1 MNTSKVELLRTLWE
15 IASSTERSNAII
27 IKDLWMLQKQHQK
40 HLLLISD
47 HNVLY
52 VTSKHFWFPIIAL
65 MLWLENDGLIY
76 LPDNATSLHSQ
87 DKGQNPSETLTKDK
101 IINEAEITNCDDI
114 LVFTF
119 FLIWNIKRCLVVNL
133 VVLVLLMMI

>member
-1 MNTSKVELLRTLWE
+1 
-15 IASSTERSNAII
+15 
-27 IKDLWMLQKQHQK
+27 MLQKQHQK

-52 VTSKHFWFPIIAL
+52 VTSKNFWFPIIAL

-119 FLIWNIKRCLVVNL
+119 FLIWNIKRCLVVI
-133 VVLVLLMMI
+133 LVLLMMI